1 MTLSLKLHL
10 LSQSNKGKDGN
21 IVAHAD
27 EEDEPQ
33 GKREVLHIGQLDHL
47 TC

>member
-1 MTLSLKLHL
+1 MLTLREHS
-10 LSQSNKGKDGN
+10 LSQSNKGEDGN

-33 GKREVLHIGQLDHL
+33 GKREILHVSQLDHL
-47 TC
+47 TW